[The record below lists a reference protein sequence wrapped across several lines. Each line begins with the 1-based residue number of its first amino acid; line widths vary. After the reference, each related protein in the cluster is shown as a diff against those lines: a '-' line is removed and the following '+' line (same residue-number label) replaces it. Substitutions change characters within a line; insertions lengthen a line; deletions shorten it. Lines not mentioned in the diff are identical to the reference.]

1 MVTWPEEIQQ
11 YKNNNSNDNNS
22 NNINNEKN
30 NNNSINNTNNN
41 KNNNDNNNDNNNTN
55 DNTYK
60 DRGVILVIFGHLS
73 ESFGGLRAVMG
84 GGLWRPSEV
93 VNLFCHH
100 DLT

>member
-30 NNNSINNTNNN
+30 NNNSINNTNN
-41 KNNNDNNNDNNNTN
+41 KKNNNDNNNTN

>member
-11 YKNNNSNDNNS
+11 YKNNNSNNNNS

-41 KNNNDNNNDNNNTN
+41 KNNNDNNNNNNTN
-55 DNTYK
+55 NNTYK

-84 GGLWRPSEV
+84 GGLWRPS
-93 VNLFCHH
+93 
-100 DLT
+100 